1 MKKTAAFFLILFGFI
16 CFAQSKNY
24 AENQLIVALKN
35 PFSGSEKIFTNN
47 KALHALNEAAGIAI
61 IEPVG
66 DKKDKKW
73 FRLVFK
79 SNQDIPALIKKY
91 SDTQFFEVV
100 EPNFIGTGHGVMLT
114 TPNDPLYN
122 NRQWSHANNGTFSL
136 SPSTNDADIDTDLAW
151 DITQGDPNLIVAVL
165 DTGVKLDHPEF
176 SGRIVTGFDF
186 VNNDTDPTDDHG
198 HGTNVAGIALASG
211 NNGIGYAG
219 VNWNSK
225 IMPLKVLD
233 NNNNGFYSAWADA
246 IYFAVNNGAKVIN
259 LSAGGNS
266 PSALLENAV
275 NYAYANNVWVVVSTG
290 NGNTNIQYP
299 AKYPNAMAI
308 GSTNPN
314 DTRSNPFF
322 WSPTSGSN
330 YGPEID
336 FVAPGNFMYGLSHN
350 SNTNYNGYWG
360 GTSQA
365 APHVAGV
372 ISLMLSQN
380 PSLTVNQIMLK
391 LQQTSQDLVGGPE
404 DTAGWDPYFGYGR
417 INAHAALSNGVVNYV
432 GLIGT
437 ATESGNFDV
446 DYIMT
451 TSDQVNYS
459 LTNIFLSTSAISPTV
474 SGEVKFRLNSS
485 WTTNWGGAT
494 FPSGVGVQDGS
505 NIPVTQSGYYNVA
518 FNALTG
524 AYTFT
529 LISQPPT
536 ISIIGSTI
544 GAAWNTDLNLS
555 STNGRDYSLLN
566 TTLTQ
571 GEAKFRQNAAW
582 FINWGNS
589 TFPSGI
595 GVQDGPNIPISS
607 GNYNITFN
615 RYSGA
620 YVFSPAL
627 SNSDLD
633 TNTATLYPNP
643 ANEFIV
649 LTAKDKALGT
659 VKIMD
664 VLGKTLVEYFT
675 SSTTITLDSSN
686 YPNGTYLISYQNEN
700 QFGVKKCIISR

>member
-1 MKKTAAFFLILFGFI
+1 MKKKYIIFLIFFSFG
-16 CFAQSKNY
+16 CFGQPKNY
-24 AENQLIVALKN
+24 AENEIIVAFKKS
-35 PFSGSEKIFTNN
+35 FSGSEEIFSKNKTLQNLNN
-47 KALHALNEAAGIAI
+47 TFGLAYWET
-61 IEPVG
+61 VG
-66 DKKDKKW
+66 DKNAKEW
-73 FRLVFK
+73 FRLVFN
-79 SNQDIPALIKKY
+79 SNQDLQYLIKKY
-91 SDTQFFEVV
+91 SETQLFDVV
-100 EPNFIGTGHGVMLT
+100 EPNFIGSGHGVMLT
-114 TPNDPLYN
+114 TPNDPFYN

-176 SGRIVTGFDF
+176 AGRIVAGYDF
-186 VNNDTDPTDDHG
+186 VNNDSDPTDDHG
-198 HGTNVAGIALASG
+198 HGTNIAGIALASG

-330 YGPEID
+330 YGPELD

-365 APHVAGV
+365 APHVTGV
-372 ISLMLSQN
+372 ISLMLSQT
-380 PSLTVNQIMLK
+380 PGLTVNQIKLK

-404 DTAGWDPYFGYGR
+404 DTAGWDPYFGFGR
-417 INAHAALSNGVVNYV
+417 INAHAALSNGVVNYI

-437 ATESGNFDV
+437 ATESGNFDF

-451 TSDQVNYS
+451 SSDQVNHTLS
-459 LTNIFLSTSAISPTV
+459 SVFLSTTGISPTV
-474 SGEVKFRLNSS
+474 PGEVKFRLNSS
-485 WTTNWGGAT
+485 WATNWGGAA
-494 FPSGVGVQDGS
+494 FPSGVGVQDGP
-505 NIPVTQSGYYNVA
+505 NIPITQSGYYNVA
-518 FNALTG
+518 FNSQTG

-529 LISQPPT
+529 LVSQPPT

-544 GAAWNTDLNLS
+544 GTPWNTDLNLS
-555 STNGRDYSLLN
+555 SANGRDYSLLN

-571 GEAKFRQNAAW
+571 GIAKFRQNAAW

-595 GVQDGPNIPISS
+595 GVQDGPNIPITS

-620 YVFSPAL
+620 YVFSSAL
-627 SNSDLD
+627 SNPDLNSS
-633 TNTATLYPNP
+633 TVSLFPNP
-643 ANEFIV
+643 ATDFIV
-649 LTAKDKALGT
+649 LTTTDRELGA
-659 VKIMD
+659 VKIRD
-664 VLGKTLVEYFT
+664 VLGKTLGEFIT
-675 SSTTITLDSSN
+675 SKPNITIDCSS
-686 YPNGTYLISYQNEN
+686 YPNGMYFISFQNDT
-700 QFGVKKCIISR
+700 QIGVKRVIIKR

>member
-1 MKKTAAFFLILFGFI
+1 MKKTLPFFLIFFGFI

-24 AENQLIVALKN
+24 AENQLIVALKK
-35 PFSGSEKIFTNN
+35 PFSGSDEIFTKN
-47 KALHALNEAAGIAI
+47 KELQALNDSIGLVYF
-61 IEPVG
+61 EPVG
-66 DKKDKKW
+66 DKKAKKW

-79 SNQDIPALIKKY
+79 SNQDIQALIKKY
-91 SDTQFFEVV
+91 SDTRIFEIV

-165 DTGVKLDHPEF
+165 DTGLKLDHPEF
-176 SGRIVTGFDF
+176 SGRIVTGYDF
-186 VNNDTDPTDDHG
+186 VNNDSDPTDDHG

-322 WSPTSGSN
+322 WSSTSGSN
-330 YGPEID
+330 YGPELD

-380 PSLTVNQIMLK
+380 PALTVNQIMLK
-391 LQQTSQDLVGGPE
+391 LQQTSQDLVGDSE

-417 INAHAALSNGVVNYV
+417 INAYAALTNGAVNYV

-437 ATESGNFDV
+437 ATESSNFDV

-459 LTNIFLSTSAISPTV
+459 LTNIFLSTTAISPTV
-474 SGEVKFRLNSS
+474 PGEVKFRLNSS
-485 WTTNWGGAT
+485 WTTNWGGAA
-494 FPSGVGVQDGS
+494 FPSGVGVQDGP

-518 FNALTG
+518 FNSQSGT
-524 AYTFT
+524 YTFT
-529 LISQPPT
+529 LISQPPI
-536 ISIIGSTI
+536 ISLIGSTI
-544 GAAWNTDLNLS
+544 GAPWNTDLNLS
-555 STNGRDYSLLN
+555 SSNGRDYSLLN
-566 TTLTQ
+566 TSLTQ

-595 GVQDGPNIPISS
+595 GVQDGPNIPITT
-607 GNYNITFN
+607 GNYDISFN
-615 RYSGA
+615 RLSGA

-627 SNSDLD
+627 SNPDLNSS
-633 TNTATLYPNP
+633 TVTLFPNP
-643 ANEFIV
+643 ANDFIV
-649 LTAKDKALGT
+649 LTANDKALGT

-664 VLGKTLVEYFT
+664 VLGKTLGEYFT
-675 SSTTITLDSSN
+675 SSPAITLDCSN
-686 YPNGTYLISYQNEN
+686 YPNGIYFISYQNEN
-700 QFGVKKCIISR
+700 QFGVKKCIIRR

>member
-1 MKKTAAFFLILFGFI
+1 MKKTSAFFLIFFGFI

-24 AENQLIVALKN
+24 AENQLIVALKK
-35 PFSGSEKIFTNN
+35 PFSGSEEIFTKN
-47 KALHALNEAAGIAI
+47 KELQALNDSIGLVYS
-61 IEPVG
+61 EPVG
-66 DKKDKKW
+66 DKKAKKW

-79 SNQDIPALIKKY
+79 SNQDIQALIKKY
-91 SDTQFFEVV
+91 SDTQIFEVV

-114 TPNDPLYN
+114 TPNDPFYN

-633 TNTATLYPNP
+633 TNTVTLYPNP

-700 QFGVKKCIISR
+700 QFGVKKCMITR